1 VIRIENGFIPVIRL
15 VFPFEWIGMGMT
27 LYSEQNLKQRMDSIN
42 NLYVSAEAF
51 ESRASEYFPYFYVE
65 ARIDFSD
72 VRTGF
77 RETISLNK
85 ALEIYSNQGDLL
97 WVEDMIQ
104 DVNPQKISSHPP
116 ESFYLKSL
124 PDFLNDAF
132 ISRMET
138 QFFQYLLRSFVT
150 RIFRN
155 SVLNVYSNS
164 GESRVDFT
172 LRCMDLFDG
181 MMRQELDQVR
191 DIFNRRLEQFREK
204 YAVFDESEAMEM
216 ARRESQIR
224 DVFAYYSER
233 IVGLFLKG
241 DLQPD
246 AVHAS
251 IGRYQGVLEL
261 EERLIGMEAEA
272 QRAVIE
278 LRESYEE
285 KSRALDEYIL
295 HPNLKDIHI
304 VRSGILW
311 MPQKAE

>member
-1 VIRIENGFIPVIRL
+1 
-15 VFPFEWIGMGMT
+15 MT
-27 LYSEQNLKQRMDSIN
+27 IDSEQNLKQRMASIN
-42 NLYVSAEAF
+42 NLFFSAEAN
-51 ESRASEYFPYFYVE
+51 ESQTSEYFPYFYVE
-65 ARIDFSD
+65 ARIDFND

-85 ALEIYSNQGDLL
+85 ALEIYSSHGDLL

-104 DVNPQKISSHPP
+104 DVNPQKISTHPP
-116 ESFYLKSL
+116 GSVHLGSL
-124 PDFLNDAF
+124 PDFLNDEF

-138 QFFQYLLRSFVT
+138 QFVQYLLRSFVT

-164 GESRVDFT
+164 GELRAEFAV
-172 LRCMDLFDG
+172 RCMDLFDG
-181 MMRQELDQVR
+181 TMRQELDQLR

-204 YAVFDESEAMEM
+204 YSVLDESEAMEI

-246 AVHAS
+246 TVHAS

-278 LRESYEE
+278 LRKSYEE
-285 KSRALDEYIL
+285 KSQALDEYIL

-311 MPQKAE
+311 MPQRAE